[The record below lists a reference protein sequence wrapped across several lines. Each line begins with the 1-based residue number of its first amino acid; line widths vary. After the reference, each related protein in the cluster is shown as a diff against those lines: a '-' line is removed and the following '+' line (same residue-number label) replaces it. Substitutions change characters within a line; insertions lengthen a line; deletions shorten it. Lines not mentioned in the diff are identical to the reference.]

1 MFRRIFAIRGLTT
14 VALLV
19 SLLAAGSAAAQNQGY
34 SVWLHRNDS
43 GGGRGSGGYYSGRQ
57 PVYYYSAPAYTYG
70 APADG
75 YQGNSAVLI
84 SVSVPAD
91 AEIWFDGSKTVQ
103 TGTLRRFV
111 SPPIV
116 PGHDYA
122 YEVTA
127 KWMENGRE
135 VTQSRR
141 VLVHAGER
149 VSIIFPQVAPNM
161 AK

>member
-1 MFRRIFAIRGLTT
+1 MFRRIFAISGLTT
-14 VALLV
+14 LSLLV
-19 SLLAAGSAAAQNQGY
+19 SLLAAGSAAAQNEGY
-34 SVWLHRNDS
+34 SVWLHRYDS
-43 GGGRGSGGYYSGRQ
+43 GGGWASGGHYSHRH

-111 SPPIV
+111 SSPIV

-127 KWMENGRE
+127 KWKEDGRE

-141 VLVHAGER
+141 VLVHAGES
-149 VSIIFPQVAPNM
+149 VNVIFPQVAPNM
-161 AK
+161 VR